1 MAPLSADEALRE
13 ARAFAPQDAASI
25 RYEGL
30 LEAPDQWTLEIN
42 RQLPMHRL
50 ALGDPDD
57 SHIYI
62 SAASGEVLLKTT
74 AASRRWAYP
83 GAILHWIYL
92 TPIRRHSEGWAQ
104 LVIWTSVAGTV
115 MSVVGLLWGLWRY
128 SPRSTYRLKR
138 TPAHSPYAGWMWW
151 HHYAGLFFGVVTVT
165 WIFSGLLS
173 MDPWDWHPSTSPTAQ
188 QRLAFSG
195 GPLSIGD
202 LTLDDLRAALSRVA
216 GAREAEVVRSQGR
229 VWLASDRGSVPL
241 HHGPERLPLDGDSVR
256 PLAAR
261 AMPGAHIVD
270 IARLDDYDSY
280 YYDRQ
285 RELPLPILRVRFDD
299 PQRTWLYVDPGR
311 GVILRKEER
320 LTRLNRWLYH
330 GLHSLDFPFLYYRR
344 PLWDIVVITLSIG
357 GVLLTIASVAPAWRR
372 LRRHVIRLRTL

>member
-1 MAPLSADEALRE
+1 
-13 ARAFAPQDAASI
+13 
-25 RYEGL
+25 
-30 LEAPDQWTLEIN
+30 
-42 RQLPMHRL
+42 
-50 ALGDPDD
+50 
-57 SHIYI
+57 
-62 SAASGEVLLKTT
+62 
-74 AASRRWAYP
+74 
-83 GAILHWIYL
+83 
-92 TPIRRHSEGWAQ
+92 
-104 LVIWTSVAGTV
+104 
-115 MSVVGLLWGLWRY
+115 
-128 SPRSTYRLKR
+128 
-138 TPAHSPYAGWMWW
+138 
-151 HHYAGLFFGVVTVT
+151 
-165 WIFSGLLS
+165 
-173 MDPWDWHPSTSPTAQ
+173 
-188 QRLAFSG
+188 
-195 GPLSIGD
+195 
-202 LTLDDLRAALSRVA
+202 
-216 GAREAEVVRSQGR
+216 

>member
-13 ARAFAPQDAASI
+13 ARAFAPEDAASI

-104 LVIWTSVAGTV
+104 FVIWTSVAGTV

-256 PLAAR
+256 PLAER

-285 RELPLPILRVRFDD
+285 RELPLPVSAREVRRSAAHVAVCGPRSRRD
-299 PQRTWLYVDPGR
+299 P
-311 GVILRKEER
+311 
-320 LTRLNRWLYH
+320 
-330 GLHSLDFPFLYYRR
+330 S
-344 PLWDIVVITLSIG
+344 
-357 GVLLTIASVAPAWRR
+357 
-372 LRRHVIRLRTL
+372 